1 MSEDRKR
8 LRVASGKEEK
18 IREKTPEEG
27 KIYFTT
33 DTKKILLGKNEK
45 FLTMGNNLDIFY
57 GKKEIPKDNSGNEP
71 DPNVTFYFEEIENI
85 ETNIPEVN
93 DLILNVDGCFYK
105 ILRTSENGF
114 YTERL
119 TLQGTGSG
127 GGGGGGS
134 VVSSFSI
141 MAPNGA
147 TAYFASESTT
157 AEIYVKGFSTDDTNY
172 ISRVTCAFSATPEK
186 PFFIR
191 DGLEHP
197 LGTNFAIDL
206 LPWLQSFSEYGSALE
221 VTVQD
226 KYGTIRSLPFT
237 VTLVKLNLAKV
248 EKELIKIENNELEY
262 TAILS
267 GGNNLENKKIAYT
280 LYHENTNDVALEITN
295 DVTVLNGSV
304 YAKLNLSEV
313 PHGAYDL

>member
-18 IREKTPEEG
+18 IREKIPEDG

-57 GKKEIPKDNSGNEP
+57 GKKDIPIDNSGNVP
-71 DPNVTFYFEEIENI
+71 NPNVTFYLNKINN
-85 ETNIPEVN
+85 ETGLLEPEVDIGTSAPEVD
-93 DLILNVDGCFYK
+93 DLILNIDGCFYK
-105 ILRTSENGF
+105 ITGINDTKDIF

-127 GGGGGGS
+127 GSGGGGS
-134 VVSSFSI
+134 AVSSFSI
-141 MAPNGA
+141 MAPEGT
-147 TAYFASESTT
+147 TAYFASETSI

-172 ISRVTCAFSATPEK
+172 ISRVTCAFSATPEN

-197 LGTNFAIDL
+197 LGTNFPINL
-206 LPWLQSFSEYGSALE
+206 LP
-221 VTVQD
+221 
-226 KYGTIRSLPFT
+226 
-237 VTLVKLNLAKV
+237 
-248 EKELIKIENNELEY
+248 
-262 TAILS
+262 
-267 GGNNLENKKIAYT
+267 
-280 LYHENTNDVALEITN
+280 
-295 DVTVLNGSV
+295 
-304 YAKLNLSEV
+304 
-313 PHGAYDL
+313 

>member
-18 IREKTPEEG
+18 IREKIPEEG

-57 GKKEIPKDNSGNEP
+57 GKKEIPEDNSGNEP

-93 DLILNVDGCFYK
+93 DLILNIDGCFYK
-105 ILRTSENGF
+105 ILRTSENSF

-134 VVSSFSI
+134 VVSSFAI

-147 TAYFASESTT
+147 TAYFASESTI
-157 AEIYVKGFSTDDTNY
+157 AEIYVKGFSADNTNY
-172 ISRVTCAFSATPEK
+172 ISRVTCAFAADK
-186 PFFIR
+186 DNPFFIR

-206 LPWLQSFSEYGSALE
+206 LP
-221 VTVQD
+221 
-226 KYGTIRSLPFT
+226 
-237 VTLVKLNLAKV
+237 
-248 EKELIKIENNELEY
+248 
-262 TAILS
+262 
-267 GGNNLENKKIAYT
+267 
-280 LYHENTNDVALEITN
+280 
-295 DVTVLNGSV
+295 
-304 YAKLNLSEV
+304 
-313 PHGAYDL
+313 